1 MNVLGMKSTAEKI
14 FPKLLNF
21 EQNQRLMD
29 IAQEMLTTFNG
40 GPNLFKKVT
49 TGDELQVYGYDIE
62 TKT

>member
-49 TGDELQVYGYDIE
+49 TGDEL
-62 TKT
+62 